1 MFGEVILKKQMI
13 YKRVAK
19 TGVRGIVVC
28 SEVMGG
34 GGVADPVSLTNLR
47 KIHALLI

>member
-1 MFGEVILKKQMI
+1 MLGEVILKKQMI

-19 TGVRGIVVC
+19 R
-28 SEVMGG
+28 G